1 MYVYVFVI
9 AKRGWSKWWSWKPC
23 EFSPASI
30 SSASD
35 SLAFCCF
42 ASQGNAVKS
51 SVRMRNEAEELV
63 SFSPCFLT
71 PPFSPSLSSSLS
83 VSLSILLI
91 SASLLFRQKLARDA
105 KFRDFIDRKV
115 PLARSFRRIF
125 KKIALSVP
133 ARFIRIWNSLRTF
146 RTRTGNEQE
155 ADLTS
160 KIHL

>member
-1 MYVYVFVI
+1 MYEFVI

-42 ASQGNAVKS
+42 ASRGNAVKS

-71 PPFSPSLSSSLS
+71 PPFSLSFSLS

-115 PLARSFRRIF
+115 SPARSFRRIF

-133 ARFIRIWNSLRTF
+133 ARFIRTWNSLRTF
-146 RTRTGNEQE
+146 RMRAGNEQE

>member
-1 MYVYVFVI
+1 MMKLETLRVFPSQHFLCQWFACLLLFRI
-9 AKRGWSKWWSWKPC
+9 ARQCCQIFRSDEKRSGRAGFFLPLL
-23 EFSPASI
+23 PNA
-30 SSASD
+30 
-35 SLAFCCF
+35 AFF
-42 ASQGNAVKS
+42 
-51 SVRMRNEAEELV
+51 
-63 SFSPCFLT
+63 
-71 PPFSPSLSSSLS
+71 SLSILLSLS